1 VVQATEERDCLNAVH
16 DMGGVPSE
24 DPIDRSE
31 HQLMEWE
38 RRTGAL
44 VDVLREKQ
52 LINTDE
58 LRRGIEAISPDEYRR
73 LGYYER
79 WSASLE
85 TLLVEK
91 GLLTTEEIDKRAAA
105 VGQRWV

>member
-1 VVQATEERDCLNAVH
+1 MH
-16 DMGGVPSE
+16 DLGGVPSE

-31 HQLMEWE
+31 HQLTEWE

-52 LINTDE
+52 VINTDE
-58 LRRGIEAISPDEYRR
+58 LRRGIEAIPPDEYRR

-79 WSASLE
+79 WSSSLE
-85 TLLVEK
+85 ILLVEK
-91 GLLTTEEIDKRAAA
+91 GLLTTREIDGRAAA
-105 VGQRWV
+105 VGERWG

>member
-1 VVQATEERDCLNAVH
+1 MH
-16 DMGGVPSE
+16 DMGGVPSQH
-24 DPIDRSE
+24 PIDRSE

-44 VDVLREKQ
+44 VDVLREKR
-52 LINTDE
+52 LIYTDE
-58 LRRGIEAISPDEYRR
+58 LRRGIEAIPPDEYRR

-91 GLLTTEEIDKRAAA
+91 GLLTTQEIDGRSAA
-105 VGQRWV
+105 VGERWG

>member
-1 VVQATEERDCLNAVH
+1 
-16 DMGGVPSE
+16 MGGVPSE

-31 HQLMEWE
+31 RQLMEWE

-52 LINTDE
+52 VINTDE
-58 LRRGIEAISPDEYRR
+58 LRRGIEAIPPDEYRR

-79 WSASLE
+79 WSSSLE
-85 TLLVEK
+85 ILLVEK
-91 GLLTTEEIDKRAAA
+91 GLLTTREIDGRAAA
-105 VGQRWV
+105 VGERWG

>member
-1 VVQATEERDCLNAVH
+1 MH

-31 HQLMEWE
+31 RQLMEWE

-52 LINTDE
+52 VINTDE
-58 LRRGIEAISPDEYRR
+58 LRRGIEAIPPDEYRR

-79 WSASLE
+79 WSSSLE
-85 TLLVEK
+85 ILLVEK
-91 GLLTTEEIDKRAAA
+91 GLLTTREIDGRAAA
-105 VGQRWV
+105 VGERWG